1 MSARTPA
8 IVVLNG
14 CFCPVHSGHVQALV
28 EAKQKIEA
36 GGNFKVVG
44 GYFAVA
50 PDGYVRKKIDG
61 KLEHWMTAAART
73 EICRAVAQDVS
84 DDTWTISAEECESWK
99 RCAKAMIDKFHSDK
113 TVSFGV
119 RDEVKKGGVCK
130 KNTGD
135 NRDLSSTIIRAEF
148 AKHGRTADVVDDLI
162 KRRILG
168 RSVGDSLKQMFTA
181 SPVPLCAADSAEE
194 AKQPEP
200 SMEYTGTKEAA
211 DAPGARPSKQSYH
224 RTSSRITGST
234 AGYPDER
241 ERFLH
246 TDQVIQATDCKHPF
260 REIRAIHD
268 DKSII
273 VYQAYNRGIGE
284 SAAKANSFRAPME
297 LGLWKPGRMTWI
309 KPSAV
314 WMAYRCGWTTMK
326 DKNQECVLALRLSR
340 DGFESLL
347 MEAQLSHSSSASSCK
362 DSPVVVQWDPE
373 REMDAEQGENQ
384 VFTRPMSGVRSIQIG
399 LRGSAVEKLLDPAFV
414 LEISDVTW
422 QFRSAAVLLGAGDV
436 VAAGS
441 ALWPKPQTQER
452 PMSIPPELQAAL
464 GMTQ

>member
-14 CFCPVHSGHVQALV
+14 CFCPVHSGHLQALV
-28 EAKQKIEA
+28 ETKQKIEA
-36 GGNFKVVG
+36 GGKFKVVA

-61 KLEHWMTAAART
+61 KLEHWMTATART
-73 EICRAVAQDVS
+73 EICHAAAQDVS

-99 RCAKAMIDKFHSDK
+99 RCAKAMIDKFHSNK

-130 KNTGD
+130 QGAGENGE
-135 NRDLSSTIIRAEF
+135 LSSTIIRAEF
-148 AKHGRTADVVDDLI
+148 AKHGRTAVVVDDLI
-162 KRRILG
+162 KRSILG
-168 RSVGDSLKQMFTA
+168 RSVGECLKQMFTA
-181 SPVPLCAADSAEE
+181 SPLPTCAADPAEE
-194 AKQPEP
+194 AKKPEP
-200 SMEYTGTKEAA
+200 WIEYGGKAGT
-211 DAPGARPSKQSYH
+211 DVVSGAKPIKKNGH
-224 RTSSRITGST
+224 RKSDFNAGSA
-234 AGYPDER
+234 AGYADES
-241 ERFLH
+241 ERFSH
-246 TDQVIQATDCKHPF
+246 VGHDIQAMVCEDMF

-268 DKSII
+268 DKSLI
-273 VYQAYNRGIGE
+273 VYQAYNRDIGE
-284 SAAKANSFRAPME
+284 SAARANSFRAPME
-297 LGLWKPGRMTWI
+297 LELWKPGRMTWI

-340 DGFESLL
+340 DRFESLL
-347 MEAQLSHSSSASSCK
+347 MEAQLSHSSTASNCK

-373 REMDAEQGENQ
+373 REMDAEGGKQ
-384 VFTRPMSGVRSIQIG
+384 VFTRPMPGVRSIQIG

-414 LEISDVTW
+414 LEISDVSS
-422 QFRSAAVLLGAGDV
+422 QFRSAAALLEAGEV

-441 ALWPKPQTQER
+441 ALWPKQHKQER
-452 PMSIPPELQAAL
+452 PMSIPPELQAVL
-464 GMTQ
+464 GMTK